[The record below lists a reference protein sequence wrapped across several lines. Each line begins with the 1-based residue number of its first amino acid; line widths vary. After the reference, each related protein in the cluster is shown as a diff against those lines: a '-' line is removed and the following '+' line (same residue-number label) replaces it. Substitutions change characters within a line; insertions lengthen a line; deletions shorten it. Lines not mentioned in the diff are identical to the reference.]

1 MEEVSRPYGRQTGRV
16 LTMLIAC
23 ALLASAVSVAAA
35 GAAEAT
41 PVAGASPVAGPD
53 CVAIESAMVA
63 GLREGDACVVF
74 VTGSPDAPPLDV
86 YVDGAKVVASQ
97 PLRTSV
103 AYQWNDIKSVAA
115 GKRRMQVVETGK
127 DPSAALIDK
136 ALTFKPGGAYE
147 VVLYDKPT
155 KIRIS
160 SYAVDLA
167 PLPAKASR
175 VRVINAGRDLGAV
188 DSYAV
193 APGQPMDSAKRIASA
208 LKFGKAGK
216 YAQVIADQ
224 NAAGIN
230 LYTVPTGGNPTDAAG
245 ASAPLFG
252 DEAWS
257 FVIVTGELGANGQ
270 YAITYAYV
278 GWLVQ
283 PGS

>member
-136 ALTFKPGGAYE
+136 SLTFKPGGAYE

-155 KIRIS
+155 KIRVT

-167 PLPAKASR
+167 PLPAKAAR
-175 VRVINAGRDLGAV
+175 VRVINAGRDLGPV

-193 APGQPMDSAKRIASA
+193 APGQPMDSAKRIAHN
-208 LKFGKAGK
+208 LKFGKAAK
-216 YAQVIADQ
+216 YVALTSDNNLSAT
-224 NAAGIN
+224 N
-230 LYTVPTGGNPTDAAG
+230 LYTVPTGTGLD
-245 ASAPLFG
+245 SAVGTQLPAFTG
-252 DEAWS
+252 EAWS
-257 FVIVTGELGANGQ
+257 YIALGANGG
-270 YAITYAYV
+270 IVNYAYV
-278 GWLVQ
+278 GWHTQ
-283 PGS
+283 TTS